1 MVNNI
6 NFVNRF
12 VLFCCIP
19 SSQNIFT
26 PSFRVHKKQKHKEAF
41 VLVVIIYLIMFF
53 LARSASSSS
62 SSLLSF
68 LLKSTTTTTSRIKRG
83 SETTRKTI
91 QKYYSSSTTFDRSG
105 ETISR
110 DMRRKDLAEETRYF
124 AHEDYELLR
133 KLARKAKRSADEVN
147 PEHGQKLRETER
159 RELAKLVPSLR
170 DGDLTKI
177 LNWLHKDGT
186 GTRA

>member
-1 MVNNI
+1 M
-6 NFVNRF
+6 
-12 VLFCCIP
+12 
-19 SSQNIFT
+19 
-26 PSFRVHKKQKHKEAF
+26 HKEQKRRSLS
-41 VLVVIIYLIMFF
+41 VLVVIIYLIMVFV
-53 LARSASSSS
+53 RSASSSS

-159 RELAKLVPSLR
+159 RERERGARSSL
-170 DGDLTKI
+170 LFVTATKVI
-177 LNWLHKDGT
+177 FRVEFRIPPPFIWLSSNNRISRRT
-186 GTRA
+186 VCTLLYLII

>member
-1 MVNNI
+1 M
-6 NFVNRF
+6 
-12 VLFCCIP
+12 FCCIP

-26 PSFRVHKKQKHKEAF
+26 PSFRVHKEQKRRSLS
-41 VLVVIIYLIMFF
+41 VLVVIIYLIMVFV
-53 LARSASSSS
+53 RSASSSS

-110 DMRRKDLAEETRYF
+110 DMRTKDLAEETRYF

-159 RELAKLVPSLR
+159 RELAELVPSLR

>member
-1 MVNNI
+1 ML
-6 NFVNRF
+6 FV
-12 VLFCCIP
+12 VCCIP

-26 PSFRVHKKQKHKEAF
+26 PSFRVHKEQKRRSLS
-41 VLVVIIYLIMFF
+41 VLVVIIYLIMVFV
-53 LARSASSSS
+53 RSASSSS

>member
-1 MVNNI
+1 MLYSLLTKY
-6 NFVNRF
+6 FYSLLRRAQRAKAQRR
-12 VLFCCIP
+12 L
-19 SSQNIFT
+19 S
-26 PSFRVHKKQKHKEAF
+26 

-53 LARSASSSS
+53 VRSAYSSS

-110 DMRRKDLAEETRYF
+110 DMRRKDSAEETRYF

-147 PEHGQKLRETER
+147 PEQRQKLRETER

>member
-1 MVNNI
+1 M
-6 NFVNRF
+6 FF
-12 VLFCCIP
+12 FIP

-26 PSFRVHKKQKHKEAF
+26 PSFRVHKEQKRRSLS
-41 VLVVIIYLIMFF
+41 VLVVIIYLIMVFV
-53 LARSASSSS
+53 RSASSSS

-68 LLKSTTTTTSRIKRG
+68 LLKSTTTRTSRIKRG

>member
-1 MVNNI
+1 
-6 NFVNRF
+6 
-12 VLFCCIP
+12 
-19 SSQNIFT
+19 
-26 PSFRVHKKQKHKEAF
+26 
-41 VLVVIIYLIMFF
+41 
-53 LARSASSSS
+53 
-62 SSLLSF
+62 
-68 LLKSTTTTTSRIKRG
+68 
-83 SETTRKTI
+83 
-91 QKYYSSSTTFDRSG
+91 
-105 ETISR
+105 
-110 DMRRKDLAEETRYF
+110 MRTKDLAEETRYF

-133 KLARKAKRSADEVN
+133 KLARKAKLSADEVN

>member
-1 MVNNI
+1 LSTAFFC
-6 NFVNRF
+6 FVVF
-12 VLFCCIP
+12 PPHKIFLLPP
-19 SSQNIFT
+19 SACTKSKST
-26 PSFRVHKKQKHKEAF
+26 KKPKRSRRHHRES
-41 VLVVIIYLIMFF
+41 MFF
-53 LARSASSSS
+53 FARSASSSS

-68 LLKSTTTTTSRIKRG
+68 LLKSTTTTTTTSRIKRG

>member
-1 MVNNI
+1 M
-6 NFVNRF
+6 
-12 VLFCCIP
+12 FCCIP

-26 PSFRVHKKQKHKEAF
+26 PSFRVHKEQKRRSLS
-41 VLVVIIYLIMFF
+41 VLVVIIYLIMVFV
-53 LARSASSSS
+53 RSASSSS

-68 LLKSTTTTTSRIKRG
+68 LLKSTTTRTSRIKRG

>member
-1 MVNNI
+1 
-6 NFVNRF
+6 
-12 VLFCCIP
+12 
-19 SSQNIFT
+19 
-26 PSFRVHKKQKHKEAF
+26 
-41 VLVVIIYLIMFF
+41 
-53 LARSASSSS
+53 
-62 SSLLSF
+62 
-68 LLKSTTTTTSRIKRG
+68 
-83 SETTRKTI
+83 
-91 QKYYSSSTTFDRSG
+91 
-105 ETISR
+105 
-110 DMRRKDLAEETRYF
+110 MRRKDLAEETRYF

-159 RELAKLVPSLR
+159 RELAKLVPSFR

>member
-1 MVNNI
+1 
-6 NFVNRF
+6 
-12 VLFCCIP
+12 
-19 SSQNIFT
+19 
-26 PSFRVHKKQKHKEAF
+26 
-41 VLVVIIYLIMFF
+41 
-53 LARSASSSS
+53 
-62 SSLLSF
+62 
-68 LLKSTTTTTSRIKRG
+68 
-83 SETTRKTI
+83 
-91 QKYYSSSTTFDRSG
+91 
-105 ETISR
+105 
-110 DMRRKDLAEETRYF
+110 MRRKDSAEETRYF

-147 PEHGQKLRETER
+147 PEQRQKLRETER

>member
-1 MVNNI
+1 MSTA
-6 NFVNRF
+6 
-12 VLFCCIP
+12 LFCFVVIP

-26 PSFRVHKKQKHKEAF
+26 PSFRVHKEQKRRSLS
-41 VLVVIIYLIMFF
+41 VLVVIIYLIMVFV
-53 LARSASSSS
+53 RSASSSS

-68 LLKSTTTTTSRIKRG
+68 LLKSTTTRTSRIKRG

-110 DMRRKDLAEETRYF
+110 DMRRKDVAEETRYF

-133 KLARKAKRSADEVN
+133 KLARKAKHSADEVN

>member
-1 MVNNI
+1 
-6 NFVNRF
+6 
-12 VLFCCIP
+12 
-19 SSQNIFT
+19 
-26 PSFRVHKKQKHKEAF
+26 VHKKQKRKEAF
-41 VLVVIIYLIMFF
+41 VLVVIIEIMFF
-53 LARSASSSS
+53 ARSASSSS

-110 DMRRKDLAEETRYF
+110 DMRRKDLAEETKYF

>member
-1 MVNNI
+1 M
-6 NFVNRF
+6 
-12 VLFCCIP
+12 FCCIP

-26 PSFRVHKKQKHKEAF
+26 PSFCVHKEQKRRSLS
-41 VLVVIIYLIMFF
+41 VLVVIIYLIMVFM
-53 LARSASSSS
+53 RSASSSS

-110 DMRRKDLAEETRYF
+110 DMRRKDVAEETRYF

>member
-1 MVNNI
+1 
-6 NFVNRF
+6 
-12 VLFCCIP
+12 
-19 SSQNIFT
+19 
-26 PSFRVHKKQKHKEAF
+26 VHKEQKRRSLS
-41 VLVVIIYLIMFF
+41 VLVVIIYLIMVF

-68 LLKSTTTTTSRIKRG
+68 LLKSTTTTTTTTKTSRIKRG

-110 DMRRKDLAEETRYF
+110 DMRRKDVAEETRYF

>member
-1 MVNNI
+1 MSTAFFC
-6 NFVNRF
+6 FVVF
-12 VLFCCIP
+12 PPHKIFLLPP
-19 SSQNIFT
+19 SACTKSKST
-26 PSFRVHKKQKHKEAF
+26 KKPKRSRRHHRES
-41 VLVVIIYLIMFF
+41 MFF
-53 LARSASSSS
+53 FARSASSSS

-68 LLKSTTTTTSRIKRG
+68 LLKSTTTTTTTSRIKRG

-110 DMRRKDLAEETRYF
+110 DMRRKDLAEETRHF

-133 KLARKAKRSADEVN
+133 KLARKAKRSADEVILN
-147 PEHGQKLRETER
+147 TGKRLRETER

-170 DGDLTKI
+170 YGDLTKI

>member
-1 MVNNI
+1 M
-6 NFVNRF
+6 
-12 VLFCCIP
+12 FCFCIP

-26 PSFRVHKKQKHKEAF
+26 PSFRVHKEQKRRSLS
-41 VLVVIIYLIMFF
+41 VLVVIIYLIMVFV
-53 LARSASSSS
+53 RSASSSS

>member
-1 MVNNI
+1 MSPA
-6 NFVNRF
+6 
-12 VLFCCIP
+12 LFCFVFYSLLTKYFYSLLP
-19 SSQNIFT
+19 RAQRAKAQRSLS
-26 PSFRVHKKQKHKEAF
+26 
-41 VLVVIIYLIMFF
+41 VLVVIIYLIMVFV
-53 LARSASSSS
+53 RSASSSS